1 MARSRRRIRNVRQL
15 RDAAEAPRG
24 PRAAAARGQG
34 DAKLFQEPHDVTREG
49 LGGISAGKLMKT
61 EGFQQEFEVISEN
74 FWISQGKTY
83 RDAWC
88 RFKMI

>member
-1 MARSRRRIRNVRQL
+1 
-15 RDAAEAPRG
+15 
-24 PRAAAARGQG
+24 
-34 DAKLFQEPHDVTREG
+34 VTPEG